1 MPKTKKP
8 RRGNV
13 FQQMRAAGE
22 SARESY
28 IASRGQAREYGRR
41 QLPGGDLYG
50 MTPAERGRKLWEDT
64 QGLTRPF
71 TRSDKQTKK
80 GAAATRDTEAR
91 AVASR
96 GTAQITPRDN
106 SSRTSRIQQRA
117 TEIVTSSPTYTGSP
131 SVAEMNR
138 ALAQAAREID
148 D

>member
-1 MPKTKKP
+1 VPKTKKP
-8 RRGNV
+8 KGNV
-13 FQQMRAAGE
+13 FQRMRRAEAE
-22 SARESY
+22 SRETYRTSSVGRNTY
-28 IASRGQAREYGRR
+28 NRR
-41 QLPGGDLYG
+41 QLPGGDMYG
-50 MTPAERGRKLWEDT
+50 MTSAERGRRLWEET
-64 QGLTRPF
+64 EGLTRPSPRPQK
-71 TRSDKQTKK
+71 TAKK
-80 GAAATRDTEAR
+80 GAAAARDTEAR